1 MNYEIMYFKIQRF
14 KNKIKYN
21 TINKLELFGKLV
33 NRSFVTI
40 VKLKKENKSS

>member
-1 MNYEIMYFKIQRF
+1 MYFKNQRF

-33 NRSFVTI
+33 HQKFVTT
-40 VKLKKENKSS
+40 VKLKRENKPN